1 MRSDAGDLLRVVK
14 IANGQ
19 QYLPRKPFGQRGKAV
34 GVAPAQGDLVT
45 LFQEDLRERGTD
57 TAAGAGQPTAAHAS
71 LPLSQRIA
79 VPMTGRCS

>member
-19 QYLPRKPFGQRGKAV
+19 QCLPGKPFCQRGKAV
-34 GVAPAQGDLVT
+34 GVAPAQGDLVA
-45 LFQEDLRERGTD
+45 LLQEDLRERGTD
-57 TAAGAGQPTAAHAS
+57 TTAGAGQPTAAHAS